1 MGVLKKS
8 FLNTIKLSFVLVAAL
23 GMYLPGCPSPTDSEV
38 KRNFSWE
45 RVSMKAEPLE
55 FPF

>member
-1 MGVLKKS
+1 
-8 FLNTIKLSFVLVAAL
+8 
-23 GMYLPGCPSPTDSEV
+23 MYLPGCPSPTDSEV

-55 FPF
+55 FPFWAGILKIQGLIEYEDLS